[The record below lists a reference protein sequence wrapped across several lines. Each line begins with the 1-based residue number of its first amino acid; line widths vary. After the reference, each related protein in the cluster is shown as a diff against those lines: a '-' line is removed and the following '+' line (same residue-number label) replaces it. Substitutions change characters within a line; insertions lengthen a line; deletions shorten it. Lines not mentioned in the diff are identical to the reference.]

1 MTLEVGSVLREMCQS
16 SWILV
21 VIRVEEN
28 TDLGGYK
35 QLVSNSARLRPFA
48 NEHFRRFILTMKNAR
63 VSALHFLDISPLNDL
78 LIIRSIDEVSTIIEI
93 RIKEF
98 EARFSI
104 HTSHS

>member
-35 QLVSNSARLRPFA
+35 QLVSNSARLCPFA
-48 NEHFRRFILTMKNAR
+48 NEHFRRFILTMKNA
-63 VSALHFLDISPLNDL
+63 ISITFSGYLTANDL
-78 LIIRSIDEVSTIIEI
+78 LIIRSIDEVSSIIEI

-98 EARFSI
+98 EAGFSI